1 LVLVKYAS
9 GFKYSSRSLLART
22 AAEIAGDAVGRQLA
36 CNDMIASKC
45 ENRVGDI
52 FRGFVEGFSMLKIP
66 IVTLHYK
73 FLNRQL

>member
-1 LVLVKYAS
+1 MVLVKNAS
-9 GFKYSSRSLLART
+9 GLKKFSRSVFVRT
-22 AAEIAGDAVGRQLA
+22 AGEIAGGAVGKQF
-36 CNDMIASKC
+36 MIASKC

-52 FRGFVEGFSMLKIP
+52 LRGFVEGFSMLKIP